1 MRMKK
6 AQKRVN
12 GGIMVKDDRIIELQ
26 PNIFRLKGEDTS
38 SHSYLIRGDYKNV
51 LIDSGVDKNFSKL
64 QKSLLTLGLK
74 IRDIDIV
81 INTHE
86 HFDHIGANRYF
97 QDYALIAAHRFA
109 ATKITV
115 EDRYVTMYKS
125 GDLNAPSLKVHLW
138 LESKSRFDLGN
149 YSLNI
154 IHTPGHTSGS
164 ICIYEP
170 VRKILF
176 AGDTV
181 FAGGTLSYIGESG
194 SVGDYIDSISHL
206 ATRKINELYPGHGKV
221 SKSPEEDMQK
231 AILNARAL
239 LRDEEEVEITDFREV
254 PF

>member
-1 MRMKK
+1 
-6 AQKRVN
+6 
-12 GGIMVKDDRIIELQ
+12 MVKDDRIIELQ
-26 PNIFRLKGEDTS
+26 PDIFRLKGEDTS
-38 SHSYLIRGDYKNV
+38 SHCYLIRGDYKNV

-97 QDYALIAAHRFA
+97 QDYSLIATHRFA

-125 GDLNAPSLKVHLW
+125 GDLNEPSLKVHLW

-149 YSLNI
+149 YNLNI

-176 AGDTV
+176 TGDTV

-239 LRDEEEVEITDFREV
+239 LRDEEEVDITDFREV
-254 PF
+254 P

>member
-1 MRMKK
+1 
-6 AQKRVN
+6 
-12 GGIMVKDDRIIELQ
+12 MVKDDLIIELQ

-109 ATKITV
+109 ATKISV

-221 SKSPEEDMQK
+221 SKSPEEDMHK

>member
-1 MRMKK
+1 M

-64 QKSLLTLGLK
+64 QKTLLTLGLK

-97 QDYALIAAHRFA
+97 QDYSLIAAHRFA

-138 LESKSRFDLGN
+138 LESKSRFNLGN

>member
-1 MRMKK
+1 
-6 AQKRVN
+6 
-12 GGIMVKDDRIIELQ
+12 MVKDDLIIELQ

-125 GDLNAPSLKVHLW
+125 GDLNAPSLRVHLW
-138 LESKSRFDLGN
+138 LESKSRFNLGN

-221 SKSPEEDMQK
+221 SKSPEDDMQK

-254 PF
+254 PNS

>member
-1 MRMKK
+1 
-6 AQKRVN
+6 
-12 GGIMVKDDRIIELQ
+12 MVKDDRIIELQ

-64 QKSLLTLGLK
+64 QKTLLTLGLK

-97 QDYALIAAHRFA
+97 QDYSLIAAHRFA
-109 ATKITV
+109 ATKIIV

-138 LESKSRFDLGN
+138 LESKSRFNLGN

>member
-1 MRMKK
+1 M

-12 GGIMVKDDRIIELQ
+12 GGIMVKDDLIIELQ

-138 LESKSRFDLGN
+138 LESKSRFNLGN

-221 SKSPEEDMQK
+221 SKSPEDDMQK

-239 LRDEEEVEITDFREV
+239 LRDDEEVEITDFREV
-254 PF
+254 P

>member
-1 MRMKK
+1 
-6 AQKRVN
+6 
-12 GGIMVKDDRIIELQ
+12 MVKDDLIMELQ

-97 QDYALIAAHRFA
+97 QDYALISAHRFA

-138 LESKSRFDLGN
+138 LESKSRFNLGN

-239 LRDEEEVEITDFREV
+239 LRDDEEVEITDFREV
-254 PF
+254 P

>member
-26 PNIFRLKGEDTS
+26 PNIFRLKGEDSS

-97 QDYALIAAHRFA
+97 QDYSLIAAHRFA

-125 GDLNAPSLKVHLW
+125 GDLNEPSLRVHLW

-239 LRDEEEVEITDFREV
+239 LRDDEEVEITDFREV
-254 PF
+254 P

>member
-1 MRMKK
+1 M
-6 AQKRVN
+6 VN
-12 GGIMVKDDRIIELQ
+12 DDRIIELQ
-26 PNIFRLKGEDTS
+26 PNIFRLKGEDNS
-38 SHSYLIRGDYKNV
+38 SHSYLIIGGYKNV

-64 QKSLLTLGLK
+64 QKSLLTLELK
-74 IRDIDIV
+74 VRDIDIV

-125 GDLNAPSLKVHLW
+125 GDLNEPSLRVHLW

-170 VRKILF
+170 VRKVLF
-176 AGDTV
+176 TGDTV
-181 FAGGTLSYIGESG
+181 FAGGTLSYIAESG
-194 SVGDYIDSISHL
+194 SVGDYINSILSL
-206 ATRKINELYPGHGKV
+206 STRQILEIYPGHGEI
-221 SKSPEEDMQK
+221 SKNPKEDMEK
-231 AILNARAL
+231 AIQNAKAFL
-239 LRDEEEVEITDFREV
+239 KNEDEVEITRFREGGSLDN
-254 PF
+254 FAEGE

>member
-1 MRMKK
+1 
-6 AQKRVN
+6 
-12 GGIMVKDDRIIELQ
+12 MVKDDRIIELQ

-64 QKSLLTLGLK
+64 QKSLLILGLK

-97 QDYALIAAHRFA
+97 QDYSLIAAHRFA

-125 GDLNAPSLKVHLW
+125 GDLNAPSLKVHFW
-138 LESKSRFDLGN
+138 LESKSRFNLGN

-176 AGDTV
+176 TGDTV

-206 ATRKINELYPGHGKV
+206 ATRKINEFYPGHGKI

-239 LRDEEEVEITDFREV
+239 LRDEGEVEITDFREV